1 MLELKRLAVSP
12 NCALSES
19 SQQSRPIQNGYSTD
33 ITCIV
38 PVSIE
43 APEGWGPTQ
52 RLIAELQR
60 FGYRVEEWRVL
71 GRPVLVIT

>member
-1 MLELKRLAVSP
+1 M
-12 NCALSES
+12 
-19 SQQSRPIQNGYSTD
+19 D
-33 ITCIV
+33 ITFGV

-71 GRPVLVIT
+71 GRTVLVIT